1 MSRRLYWKLCLSF
14 GLAAVLLVT
23 LVGMAGDWVERQMS
37 LLDPADQQ
45 EMQQW
50 ANRAEALSGTGDTV
64 LREQWLQALQQQ
76 ENTLITVVRVEEHW
90 LTAGLETPFT
100 LNRIGR
106 GLDWPVH
113 LHHDTPIIQI
123 PFTDG
128 VTSLAVRLPARML
141 PGRWWPYTHRLLQ
154 VVPPVLLMLLLCA
167 LFYRHLM
174 RPLRQLQQATR
185 RFDAGDYDVRVYN
198 PSGRRMDELDE
209 LAQTFDRMADHIG
222 GLIRTQRHLIHD
234 LSHELRTPLT
244 RLELALD
251 DDMTADQLRE
261 RGRKEAQAMRQLVED
276 TLLLAALEHD
286 AQPVLTQPVDLSLL
300 MEVIADDARYE
311 YPDRQLTL
319 QLADGLEQVPADE
332 RALSQALENIIR
344 NALRHTP
351 AGQVVSVSAQPLN
364 GGYQVSVQ
372 DQGPGVPQAQL
383 ANIFLPFFRLDRS
396 RNRDGGGAGLGLALA
411 QRQIQG
417 AGGTLSAQNP
427 DRGGLVMRLW
437 LPGLQ
442 GDKCKKC
449 K

>member
-14 GLAAVLLVT
+14 GLAAVLLVS
-23 LVGMAGDWVERQMS
+23 LVGMAGDWIERQMS

-45 EMQQW
+45 EMRQW
-50 ANRAEALSGTGDTV
+50 ADKAEALGRAGDR
-64 LREQWLQALQQQ
+64 LALERWLQALQQQ
-76 ENTLITVVRVEEHW
+76 ENTLITVVRVEESW
-90 LTAGLETPFT
+90 LTPSLETPFT

-106 GLDWPVH
+106 GLDWPMH

-128 VTSLAVRLPARML
+128 ITSLAVRLPARML

-198 PSGRRMDELDE
+198 PTGRRPDELAE

-222 GLIRTQRHLIHD
+222 GLIRTQRHLIRD

-251 DDMTADQLRE
+251 DDMTADRLRE

-276 TLLLAALEHD
+276 TLLLAALEHTP
-286 AQPVLTQPVDLSLL
+286 QLEVTQMVDLSLL
-300 MEVIADDARYE
+300 LEVIAEDARYE
-311 YPDRQLTL
+311 YPDRQLSL
-319 QLADGLEQVPADE
+319 SLADGLEQLIANE

-344 NALRHTP
+344 NALSHTP
-351 AGQVVSVSAQPLN
+351 PGYAVQVTAQPQDA
-364 GGYQVSVQ
+364 GYRVWIQ
-372 DQGPGVPQAQL
+372 DQGPGVPEAQL
-383 ANIFLPFFRLDRS
+383 RNIFLPFFRLDRA
-396 RNRDGGGAGLGLALA
+396 RNRAGGGAGLGLALA

-417 AGGTLSAQNP
+417 LGGELVAQNHP
-427 DRGGLVMRLW
+427 AGGLVMQLW
-437 LPGLQ
+437 LPGS
-442 GDKCKKC
+442 
-449 K
+449 

>member
-14 GLAAVLLVT
+14 GLAGVLLVT

-37 LLDPADQQ
+37 LLDPADQL
-45 EMQQW
+45 EMRQW
-50 ANRAEALSGTGDTV
+50 ADKAEGFSREGDSQAL
-64 LREQWLQALQQQ
+64 EQWLQALQRQ
-76 ENTLITVVRVEEHW
+76 ENTLITVVRVEEAW
-90 LTAGLETPFT
+90 LTPGLETPFT

-106 GLDWPVH
+106 GLDWPMH
-113 LHHDTPIIQI
+113 LHHDTPIIQV

-198 PSGRRMDELDE
+198 STGRRMDELDE

-251 DDMTADQLRE
+251 DDMAAGCLRE

-276 TLLLAALEHD
+276 TLLLAALEHEPQLL
-286 AQPVLTQPVDLSLL
+286 ATQRVDLSLL
-300 MEVIADDARYE
+300 LEVIVDDARYE
-311 YPDRQLTL
+311 YPDRQLRL
-319 QLADGLEQVPADE
+319 QLADGLDQVLANE

-351 AGQVVSVSAQPLN
+351 AGLAVTVSAKPLDE
-364 GGYQVSVQ
+364 GYQVHVR
-372 DQGPGVPQAQL
+372 DQGPGVPESEL

-411 QRQIQG
+411 RRQILG
-417 AGGTLSAQNP
+417 LGGSLSAVNH
-427 DRGGLVMRLW
+427 REGGLVMQLW
-437 LPGLQ
+437 LPGS
-442 GDKCKKC
+442 
-449 K
+449 